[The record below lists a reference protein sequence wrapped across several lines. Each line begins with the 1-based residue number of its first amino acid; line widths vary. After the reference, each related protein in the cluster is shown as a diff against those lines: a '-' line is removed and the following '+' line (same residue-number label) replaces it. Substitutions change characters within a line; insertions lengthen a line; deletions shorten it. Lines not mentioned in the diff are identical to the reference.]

1 MISGGSTSVG
11 FMLNGKQVEYPAE
24 LTITQL
30 LANKDLKA
38 QMVVVEVNG
47 AIVARASFDEVILRS
62 GDEVEIVH
70 FVGGGE

>member
-1 MISGGSTSVG
+1 MTSRDSTSVA
-11 FMLNGKQVEYPAE
+11 FMLNGKQAEYPSE
-24 LTITQL
+24 LTVTQL
-30 LANKDLKA
+30 LADKDLKA

-47 AIVARASFDEVILRS
+47 AIVARASFDEVVLRS

>member
-1 MISGGSTSVG
+1 MTSRDSTAVA
-11 FMLNGKQVEYPAE
+11 FMLNGKQAEYPAT

-30 LANKDLKA
+30 LADKSLTA

-47 AIVARASFDEVILRS
+47 AIVARASFDEVVLRS

>member
-1 MISGGSTSVG
+1 MTSDAPATITIT
-11 FMLNGKQVEYPAE
+11 LNGKAADLPAGYSVSA
-24 LTITQL
+24 L
-30 LANKDLKA
+30 LADKDLKA

-47 AIVARASFDEVILRS
+47 VIVARASFLDTHLES

>member
-1 MISGGSTSVG
+1 
-11 FMLNGKQVEYPAE
+11 MLNGKQAEYPSE

-30 LANKDLKA
+30 LADKDLTA

-47 AIVARASFDEVILRS
+47 AIVARASFGEVVLRS

>member
-1 MISGGSTSVG
+1 
-11 FMLNGKQVEYPAE
+11 MLNGKQAEYPSE
-24 LTITQL
+24 LTVTQL
-30 LANKDLKA
+30 LADKDLTA

-47 AIVARASFDEVILRS
+47 AIVARASFGEVVLRS

>member
-1 MISGGSTSVG
+1 MTSRDSASVV
-11 FMLNGKQVEYPAE
+11 FMLNGKQAEYPSE
-24 LTITQL
+24 LTVTQL
-30 LANKDLKA
+30 LADKDLTA

-47 AIVARASFDEVILRS
+47 AIVARASFGEVVLRS

>member
-47 AIVARASFDEVILRS
+47 AIVARASFDEVIVRS

>member
-1 MISGGSTSVG
+1 MTSRDSTTIA
-11 FMLNGKQVEYPAE
+11 FMLNGKRAEFPTE

-30 LANKDLKA
+30 LAEKALTA
-38 QMVVVEVNG
+38 QMVVVEING
-47 AIVARASFDEVILRS
+47 TIVARASFNEVVLRS